1 MILLSISTAL
11 VALTPC
17 ASPPHQRLNALLA
30 SEQLDAN
37 RDPLIVQVGTV
48 LVYPSAVPILGA
60 DRQVRLNAPHQIV
73 IFVLFLQII
82 KVVQSP
88 GNFRNGSIPISFG
101 RRTALGEYRNRKTSA
116 IW

>member
-1 MILLSISTAL
+1 MILHSISTAL

-48 LVYPSAVPILGA
+48 LVHPSAVPILGA
-60 DRQVRLNAPHQIV
+60 DRQVRLNAPHQFV
-73 IFVLFLQII
+73 IFVLFL
-82 KVVQSP
+82 
-88 GNFRNGSIPISFG
+88 
-101 RRTALGEYRNRKTSA
+101 
-116 IW
+116 